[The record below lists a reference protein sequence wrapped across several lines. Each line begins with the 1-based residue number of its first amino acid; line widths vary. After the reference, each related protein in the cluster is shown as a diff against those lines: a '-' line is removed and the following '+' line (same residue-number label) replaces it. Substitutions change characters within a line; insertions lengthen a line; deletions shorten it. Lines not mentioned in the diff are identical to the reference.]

1 MTTPPDSQDRLH
13 DQVAKQARRMQ
24 RAEKERK
31 TLLSQ
36 TVFLGTL
43 GLVLVLPV
51 IVGAYVGRWLDGLN
65 EGYSVRWTI
74 GLIFLGLVVG
84 GWNVYRMIRE

>member
-1 MTTPPDSQDRLH
+1 MTTPPDSQDQLRG
-13 DQVAKQARRMQ
+13 QVARQARRMQ

-51 IVGAYVGRWLDGLN
+51 VIGAYVGNWLDGLSA
-65 EGYSVRWTI
+65 GYSVRWTI

-84 GWNVYRMIRE
+84 GWNVYLMIRE